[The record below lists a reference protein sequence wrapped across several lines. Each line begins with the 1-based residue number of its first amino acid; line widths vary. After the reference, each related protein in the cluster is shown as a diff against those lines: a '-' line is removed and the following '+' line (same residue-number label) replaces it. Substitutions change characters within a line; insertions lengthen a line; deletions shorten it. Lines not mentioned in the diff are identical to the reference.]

1 MARLRRWER
10 ASGAEGGSSHTKP
23 SATPQLWSLNSPACS
38 ARQRA
43 LPESLGAFQLAN
55 APPTAEPAEPP
66 DQKIVPSSQ
75 IHVPSESLS
84 EPPTQNEEPT
94 MLELAESTALKS
106 AFDRMET
113 SWVPSAVQ
121 WAFA

>member
-1 MARLRRWER
+1 
-10 ASGAEGGSSHTKP
+10 
-23 SATPQLWSLNSPACS
+23 
-38 ARQRA
+38 
-43 LPESLGAFQLAN
+43 
-55 APPTAEPAEPP
+55 
-66 DQKIVPSSQ
+66 
-75 IHVPSESLS
+75 
-84 EPPTQNEEPT
+84 